1 MSNYGTCGA
10 IKIVITGDGTWLTRG
25 YFSQNHMFTL
35 RNYMNNSLL
44 YVVHLCTRGS
54 DNVLDDELFEDA
66 PEGHA

>member
-1 MSNYGTCGA
+1 MQL
-10 IKIVITGDGTWLTRG
+10 KV
-25 YFSQNHMFTL
+25 M

-66 PEGHA
+66 AEVMPLKWPLV